1 MKGVN
6 RIKRTLF
13 CLCVLLAWQSFWQGR
28 IVSADADLWATYDQ
42 MQDLEYSFTKFDV
55 QPTPVS
61 AQPPALFDEYDRNN
75 ALHYETTQTFTAQP
89 VYVPQQQHTYGQ
101 YAYRQQYAYG
111 QYAYIP
117 PQMPRYV
124 YYPPQVRYMSA
135 YYPVQP
141 DPVEVY
147 PLEPQPATEIQQVAA
162 IMPPQPKTQFP
173 VPILKETSEPQ
184 KAEPQEAQLRIT
196 SEHTETEAILP
207 ATLTQAQKDL
217 INELVAQ
224 QLVAEREQLHVEN
237 ARIIQ
242 QEHTAQRQHTQRMV
256 ALSIGGV
263 LVLAVVWVWS
273 GQKCLIIL
281 RDLLHE
287 GYKRML

>member
-1 MKGVN
+1 MRYVV
-6 RIKRTLF
+6 IFFMFLHVVLF
-13 CLCVLLAWQSFWQGR
+13 HSLAF
-28 IVSADADLWATYDQ
+28 ADLPIPEKLSVKKATWQNDDNIRTFPEQ
-42 MQDLEYSFTKFDV
+42 TV
-55 QPTPVS
+55 V
-61 AQPPALFDEYDRNN
+61 
-75 ALHYETTQTFTAQP
+75 ETFESTQTWAGEELPIPERIP
-89 VYVPQQQHTYGQ
+89 VQNMIFPPI
-101 YAYRQQYAYG
+101 AYRQTIFVPTYY
-111 QYAYIP
+111 
-117 PQMPRYV
+117 QMPAWQRQQAAMQQAAMQQAAMRQV
-124 YYPPQVRYMSA
+124 AYYPPAPMFF
-135 YYPVQP
+135 
-141 DPVEVY
+141 
-147 PLEPQPATEIQQVAA
+147 EPELTQAPTPTPTPAAPKTETQEMQRQA
-162 IMPPQPKTQFP
+162 PPQD
-173 VPILKETSEPQ
+173 
-184 KAEPQEAQLRIT
+184 AQLRIT